1 MVLHTPTFSTSSI
14 LSRTLNRLEPSSTD
28 TDPTGSSPFEK
39 SFSLLEFASTES
51 LPIGLAQEFVELME
65 SQAGLV
71 RDDQAGQGDGGV
83 RWYRDIISP

>member
-1 MVLHTPTFSTSSI
+1 MVLHTPTFSTLSI
-14 LSRTLNRLEPSSTD
+14 LSRTLSRLEPSFPNSD
-28 TDPTGSSPFEK
+28 PFEK

-51 LPIGLAQEFVELME
+51 LPIGLAQEFVGLME